1 MVALLKRSWLAR
13 LRRRTPDSAAAG
25 ASPQVEPTPLLA
37 AGALLRQA
45 REQRGLNLRQLAME
59 TRISTP
65 VLEALERGWA
75 DRLPETAYLRTMLPL
90 LERHLQLERGSLRA
104 ALLDAEPHQQRT
116 AKPGDRLPLL
126 SVELFTT
133 WQGTALYAALM
144 LGLLY
149 GLNLEQRRLAAQGYL
164 ALSPLPPMAQAVERQ
179 LPPQGSDLLLA
190 LHPELRPLAI
200 AARGQA
206 LKLLQ
211 QPVQAPADQASVAP
225 ENGVLSLTLSRS
237 SRLQLQASGGLSSAL
252 QVGPG
257 ALVVPLMAPLQLSL
271 EPPPADPEAVQ
282 WNGMPLPAEAPGR
295 YRWPRPAAAAS
306 SP

>member
-104 ALLDAEPHQQRT
+104 ALLDAEPQQQRT

-133 WQGTALYAALM
+133 WQGTELYGALM

-257 ALVVPLMAPLQLSL
+257 ALVVPLVAPLQLSL